1 MIMGYLRIIGGG
13 ELVHVDVD
21 ESVVRQHKPAH
32 QIRGMSRADHL
43 VWPPL
48 QQ

>member
-1 MIMGYLRIIGGG
+1 MGYLWIIGGG

-21 ESVVRQHKPAH
+21 ESVVRQP
-32 QIRGMSRADHL
+32 RGQG
-43 VWPPL
+43 